1 MNKYRTQYYDFGDL
15 AIPNELMKCEEV
27 LNDFGKW
34 NSYKSIDQII
44 ELYNVKRYID
54 SGIRLQKWTDEIYSV
69 YQERAKTILGVI
81 GRFFSTVELSEYAG
95 LYKETDVL
103 YKEIFWDIFAE
114 TKQYKKFD
122 DASFE
127 KMVFETGAPLR
138 CILGQKETVARFGA
152 VIRKYIL
159 EDVRN
164 TEFLVSSFL
173 EKREKPKQNYFLPK
187 ELTLSLIHI

>member
-81 GRFFSTVELSEYAG
+81 GRFFSTVDLSEYAG
-95 LYKETDVL
+95 LYKGTDVL

-152 VIRKYIL
+152 VIR
-159 EDVRN
+159 
-164 TEFLVSSFL
+164 
-173 EKREKPKQNYFLPK
+173 
-187 ELTLSLIHI
+187 LSLIHISEPTRPY

>member
-1 MNKYRTQYYDFGDL
+1 MNKYRTQYYDLGDL

-44 ELYNVKRYID
+44 ELYNVKRYVD

-95 LYKETDVL
+95 LYNETDVL
-103 YKEIFWDIFAE
+103 YKEIFGIFLLRQNSIKNLMMLHLRKWFL
-114 TKQYKKFD
+114 KQAPRFDVFLDRKK
-122 DASFE
+122 
-127 KMVFETGAPLR
+127 
-138 CILGQKETVARFGA
+138 
-152 VIRKYIL
+152 
-159 EDVRN
+159 
-164 TEFLVSSFL
+164 
-173 EKREKPKQNYFLPK
+173 
-187 ELTLSLIHI
+187 LSLGLER

>member
-81 GRFFSTVELSEYAG
+81 GRFFSTVDLSEYAG
-95 LYKETDVL
+95 LYKGTDVL
-103 YKEIFWDIFAE
+103 YKEIFGIFLLRQNSIKNLMMLHLRKWFL
-114 TKQYKKFD
+114 KQAPRFDVFLDRKK
-122 DASFE
+122 
-127 KMVFETGAPLR
+127 
-138 CILGQKETVARFGA
+138 
-152 VIRKYIL
+152 
-159 EDVRN
+159 
-164 TEFLVSSFL
+164 
-173 EKREKPKQNYFLPK
+173 
-187 ELTLSLIHI
+187 LSLGLER

>member
-81 GRFFSTVELSEYAG
+81 GRFFSTVDLSEYAG
-95 LYKETDVL
+95 LYKGTDVL

-114 TKQYKKFD
+114 TKQYKNLMMLHLRKWFLKQAPRFD
-122 DASFE
+122 
-127 KMVFETGAPLR
+127 VFLD
-138 CILGQKETVARFGA
+138 
-152 VIRKYIL
+152 RK
-159 EDVRN
+159 
-164 TEFLVSSFL
+164 
-173 EKREKPKQNYFLPK
+173 K
-187 ELTLSLIHI
+187 LSLGLER